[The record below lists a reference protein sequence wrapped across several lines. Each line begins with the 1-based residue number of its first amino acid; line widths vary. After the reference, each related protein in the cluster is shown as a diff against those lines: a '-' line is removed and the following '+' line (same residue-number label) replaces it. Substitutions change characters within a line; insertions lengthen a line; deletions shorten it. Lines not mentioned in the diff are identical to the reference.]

1 MTKKTLLCSAIAL
14 TILGASTIQAGDGHH
29 AHWGYEGHAGP
40 EHWGELSE
48 NFATCSSGKQQ
59 SPIDIQSSAASNNLD
74 NIVFNY
80 QSISPEVLNNGH
92 TIQANYAAGSGIEV
106 NGKHYDLLQFHF
118 HTPSENTVDGK
129 PYNME
134 MHLVHKSKDGQL
146 AVVGVFMKQ
155 GDQNDVLQKLWD
167 NMPQKSGEKKQLQDV
182 KLSAL
187 ELLPTKRSYSH
198 FAGSLTTPPCSEGVN
213 WFVMDKPIEL
223 SAAQI
228 KKFADT
234 IGENAR
240 PTQPLN
246 DRTIAKNM

>member
-1 MTKKTLLCSAIAL
+1 MLTSAIAMTL
-14 TILGASTIQAGDGHH
+14 LGANVIQASDAHK

-40 EHWGELSE
+40 EHWGELNHE
-48 NFATCSSGKQQ
+48 FATCSSGKQQ
-59 SPIDIQSSAASNNLD
+59 SPINIQSSAANTNLD
-74 NIVFNY
+74 DIAFDY
-80 QSISPEVLNNGH
+80 KSITPEVLNNGH
-92 TIQANYAAGSGIEV
+92 TIQANYSAGSGIEV

-167 NMPQKSGEKKQLQDV
+167 DMPQKAGEKKQLQNV

-198 FAGSLTTPPCSEGVN
+198 FPGSLTTPPCSEGVN
-213 WFVMDKPIEL
+213 WYVLDKPIEL

-228 KKFADT
+228 KKFTDT
-234 IGENAR
+234 IGNNAR